1 MFIEMCETPE
11 FGTPIAFLKLA
22 HMQSVLVVED
32 HFDTRNVLVEVLS
45 SWGHEVRGAGSAAE
59 GIDALNQ
66 SAFDVIVC
74 DIGLPDETG
83 WEMMK
88 KVRAANKTICAV
100 ALTAYCGDLDREL
113 SRAAGFNFH
122 LTKPPDTA
130 RLQAVISGGDYKH
143 YRADSQL

>member
-1 MFIEMCETPE
+1 
-11 FGTPIAFLKLA
+11 
-22 HMQSVLVVED
+22 MQSVLVVED

-45 SWGHEVRGAGSAAE
+45 SWGHEVRSAGTAAE
-59 GIDALNQ
+59 GIDAFNR

-88 KVRAANKTICAV
+88 KIRAANNTIRAV
-100 ALTAYCGDLDREL
+100 ALTSYMSDLDREL

-122 LTKPPDTA
+122 LAKPPDTT
-130 RLQAVISGGDYKH
+130 RLQAAISGGDYK
-143 YRADSQL
+143 YFRAESQL